1 MNASTAPHIPGIPDE
16 HQPAT
21 GSAPG
26 WPLVL
31 YFHHVHPD
39 LRHYT
44 ALTPRD
50 FEHGLE
56 RVLEDFDP
64 YEPSGLVAGDT
75 PHRPDRPTVLI
86 TFDDGYR
93 DNITHAAPILERLGI
108 RAVFF
113 VCTGLLGRRSEQ
125 PRQDHL
131 TYEECDRLAAD
142 GHLIAAH
149 TRTHP
154 HLDLAPADQ
163 VSEET
168 LGSLADIKARYGPGA
183 ARLFAYPYG
192 GIPGTADLLA
202 DDVLAFG
209 TVRSAAEPWT
219 AGPHTIRRTYL
230 PSGSVP
236 AWDGLVD
243 HWRAQ
248 WTGTTPARTA
258 TAPSAP
264 AATAPSA
271 SGSPDGETHD

>member
-1 MNASTAPHIPGIPDE
+1 MSAATVPNISGIPEE
-16 HQPAT
+16 HQPAG
-21 GSAPG
+21 GSAAG

-39 LRHYT
+39 VRHYT

-50 FEHGLE
+50 FERGLE
-56 RVLEDFDP
+56 RVLQDFAP
-64 YEPSGLVAGDT
+64 YEPTGLVAGDA

-93 DNITHAAPILERLGI
+93 DNVTYAAPILDRLGV

-125 PRQDHL
+125 PRQDRL

-142 GHLIAAH
+142 GHVIGAH

-154 HLDLAPADQ
+154 HLDRVPADRAR
-163 VSEET
+163 EET
-168 LGSLADIKARYGPGA
+168 LGSIADIEARYGPGP

-192 GIPGTADLLA
+192 GIPEAADVLP
-202 DDVLAFG
+202 DDALAFG
-209 TVRSAAEPWT
+209 TVRSPAQPWT
-219 AGPHTIRRTYL
+219 AGPHAIRRTYL
-230 PSGSVP
+230 PSGSVSD
-236 AWDGLVD
+236 WDGLVD

-248 WTGTTPARTA
+248 WTGTTPARPA
-258 TAPSAP
+258 TAPPASA
-264 AATAPSA
+264 
-271 SGSPDGETHD
+271 SPDGEAHD